1 MVDIVDF
8 PGIEA
13 RGTTISGT
21 MSRIPTVYNPF
32 KAGIRAELVEQMDEE
47 TTVFN
52 LSNMTFL
59 VPNATYAGL
68 GDSGLLNFFGLQDGQ
83 PNDLVCVQNRCA
95 LRLVRTGAVTRP
107 SQRAS
112 RAPVHVTPL
121 SMPHARGSR
130 ADTRAATLTPAC
142 MCMECVSRH
151 AQRLTPDVCCAASLC
166 WRRARASG
174 RQSSRCGAATRS
186 SATASSP
193 PSSSSPSAPSRTR
206 WISSHASRSAPRP
219 RLWPRSSGPLHR
231 LGATRR
237 PACAVILP
245 LRRVPWEGEH
255 HSLAG
260 CKIFVNF
267 YAVDGRRPACL
278 YAF

>member
-95 LRLVRTGAVTRP
+95 LRLVR
-107 SQRAS
+107 
-112 RAPVHVTPL
+112 
-121 SMPHARGSR
+121 M
-130 ADTRAATLTPAC
+130 
-142 MCMECVSRH
+142 
-151 AQRLTPDVCCAASLC
+151 
-166 WRRARASG
+166 
-174 RQSSRCGAATRS
+174 GAATRP
-186 SATASSP
+186 SP
-193 PSSSSPSAPSRTR
+193 CHTREARAPT
-206 WISSHASRSAPRP
+206 HVRP
-219 RLWPRSSGPLHR
+219 RSHR
-231 LGATRR
+231 H
-237 PACAVILP
+237 ACA
-245 LRRVPWEGEH
+245 W
-255 HSLAG
+255 
-260 CKIFVNF
+260 N
-267 YAVDGRRPACL
+267 
-278 YAF
+278 AFHAMPSG